1 MKTLLRWP
9 AAEKVTTYRVIV
21 HDAETKEVLSSEK
34 VSGLEYE
41 LDWTDLNPVRLLRY
55 RVKALDG
62 LRWKEHVPFRTLHP
76 PLELLP
82 ASNAPADGA
91 SVPFTHLVL
100 TRFSIRSS
108 GVGYKNQW
116 DEAWFDRRLDLF
128 EQHCLPSVLGQ
139 TSQDFTWLVFCDPV
153 TPPEVTDRLR
163 ALSDKITIADC
174 RRYTSV
180 PGKAPDDLRDLDKFV
195 APGSEVVITTRLDS
209 DDALHRS
216 ALELVQRHAA
226 PFLDSV
232 DEVLLHTF
240 PLGCKLD
247 VTEGVLYRTRYQQN
261 AFLSLLERTR
271 NKVEGVMID
280 SHTRLEKRCPLTR
293 DFSILGWMQV
303 LHGTNVSNS
312 LNRHDDPVEGLG
324 LLEWF
329 SQDLAAAQGA
339 RSAR

>member
-1 MKTLLRWP
+1 MKTLISWP
-9 AAEKVTTYRVIV
+9 AAEKVTSYRVIV
-21 HDAETKEVLSSEK
+21 HDAETKEVLHKEK
-34 VSGLEYE
+34 VAGTEYE
-41 LDWTDLNPVRLLRY
+41 LDWSDLNPIRLLRY

-62 LRWKEHVPFRTLHP
+62 LLWKEHVPFRTLHP

-82 ASNAPADGA
+82 PSNAPADGA

-108 GVGYKNQW
+108 GVGYKRQW
-116 DEAWFDRRLDLF
+116 NDAWFDRRLELF
-128 EQHCLPSVLGQ
+128 EQHCLPSMLGQ

-153 TPPEVTDRLR
+153 TPPGVIERLR

-174 RRYTSV
+174 RAYTSV
-180 PGKAPDDLRDLDKFV
+180 RGKAPDDLRDLDKFV

-216 ALELVQRHAA
+216 AIELVQRHAA
-226 PFLDSV
+226 PFKDSV
-232 DEVLLHTF
+232 DPVLLHSF

-247 VTEGVLYRTRYQQN
+247 IGDRRLYRTRYQQN
-261 AFLSLLERTR
+261 AFLSLLERAG
-271 NKVEGVMID
+271 NNVEGVMID

-312 LNRHDDPVEGLG
+312 LNRHDEPVDGLD
-324 LLEWF
+324 LLESF

-339 RSAR
+339 RSAH